1 MGGVLPR
8 AERRGGALIALYVAL
23 SLLLLIVGER
33 FPQSALREVGSWLF
47 TPLDRAALAID
58 RAVAAWSENRQ
69 LHERLAQLELE
80 NTRLRSA
87 DLENAQLRSLL
98 GFAQARS
105 AQLIPA
111 EIVALSG
118 EASPSSATLDVGRN
132 RGVKA
137 GDVVMTREGLLGR
150 VGEVYAFS
158 SRAVLLTDLN
168 NAVACEIESTGVQ
181 GVLRFDLRPRPR
193 LVLTVDPFADTVTV
207 GQRVLTSGLSRR
219 YPRGIAVGSVARVA
233 RDPGALTLE
242 IEVMPAARFTRL
254 RHAFVMPHEAERASP

>member
-8 AERRGGALIALYVAL
+8 AERRGGALIALYVVL

-33 FPQSALREVGSWLF
+33 FPQATLREVGSWLF

-80 NTRLRSA
+80 NARLRAA
-87 DLENAQLRSLL
+87 DVENAQLRGLL
-98 GFAQARS
+98 GFAQARKT
-105 AQLIPA
+105 ALIPA

-118 EASPSSATLDVGRN
+118 EAAPSNATLDVGRN

-137 GDVVMTREGLLGR
+137 GDVVMTRDGLLGR

-158 SRAVLLTDLN
+158 SRAILLTDLN
-168 NAVACEIESTGVQ
+168 NAVACEVESTGVQ

-193 LVLTVDPFADTVTV
+193 LVLTVDPFVDTVSV

-219 YPRGIAVGSVARVA
+219 YPRGIAVGTVVGMG
-233 RDPGALTLE
+233 RDPSGLTLE
-242 IEVMPAARFTRL
+242 IEVTPAARFTRL
-254 RHAFVMPHEAERASP
+254 RHAFVLPHEVKATP